1 MTKKPERTSQKDE
14 QGHGRTVSLKRFV
27 CHRANGM
34 SYEKKIH
41 NKETNKQMHGRIRTP
56 G

>member
-14 QGHGRTVSLKRFV
+14 QGHGRMVSLKRFV

-34 SYEKKIH
+34 PYEKK
-41 NKETNKQMHGRIRTP
+41 KKKKKS
-56 G
+56 